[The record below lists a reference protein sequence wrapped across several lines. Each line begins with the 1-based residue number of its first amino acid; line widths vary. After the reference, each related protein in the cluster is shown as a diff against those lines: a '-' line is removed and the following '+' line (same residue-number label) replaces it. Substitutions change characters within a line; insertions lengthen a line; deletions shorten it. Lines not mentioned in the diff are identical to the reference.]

1 MKKDK
6 KNYQKNVKKLIEA
19 PTWLSG
25 YMFQGKIYGRKSKIV
40 VKIKDTE
47 FYVLGGYST
56 KLLEKIYKGLK
67 NGVLV
72 NPSSIRDQVIY
83 IAAKLNSNLR
93 LNELLKDI
101 QNEICSIVN
110 AEAASILLHEGN
122 HLKFLVTVGKASG
135 KIESI
140 PVPMESIAGT
150 IFKEAKPLI
159 FNDLENN
166 PSHFKGVDKA
176 AKFKTKNIVGAPIWV
191 EDEKIGVIE
200 VLNKEEGFNEQDASI
215 VELFSKLI
223 GRKLLSTWRY
233 EMFSENFKKV
243 LLAIATAIDK
253 RDNYTHQHSKNVAM
267 YSVEIGRRMKLNQQE
282 LEKLEFSAIL
292 HDVGKIAIPDSILLK
307 PGKLTD
313 EEYKIIKNHT
323 IYGREILSKI
333 KYVDEDILNGALE
346 HHERLD
352 GSGYPYGKKGNQLSL
367 FGRIIGIADVFDA
380 LSSKRTYKEA
390 WNIRD
395 VLDLIKSDVAKG
407 KFDERVYNYLEELVE
422 QIFQDSKSDVSNV
435 QEEK

>member
-1 MKKDK
+1 MEKHKFK
-6 KNYQKNVKKLIEA
+6 RNLKEFIPEA

-25 YMFQGKIYGRKSKIV
+25 YTFHGKLYGRKSKIS

-47 FYVLGGYST
+47 FYVLGGYSAT
-56 KLLEKIYKGLK
+56 LLEKIYSTLK
-67 NGVLV
+67 RGILV
-72 NPSSIRDQVIY
+72 NPASIRDQVVY

-101 QNEICSIVN
+101 QNEICTIIN
-110 AEAASILLHEGN
+110 AEAASILMYEGD
-122 HLKFLVTVGKASG
+122 HLRFLVSVGKASG

-159 FNDLENN
+159 FNDLEKN
-166 PSHFKGVDKA
+166 PVHFKGVDKA
-176 AKFKTKNIVGAPIWV
+176 SKFKTKNIIGAPIWV
-191 EDEKIGVIE
+191 EYEKIGVIE
-200 VLNKEEGFNEQDASI
+200 VLNKDEGFSEQDADI
-215 VELFSKLI
+215 IDLFSKLI

-233 EMFSENFKKV
+233 EKFRENFKKV

-253 RDNYTHQHSKNVAM
+253 RDNYTHQHSKNVAA
-267 YSVEIGRRMKLNQQE
+267 YALEVGRRMNLSQQM

-323 IYGREILSKI
+323 VYGKEILSKI

-352 GSGYPYGKKGNQLSL
+352 GSGYPYGKKDGEISL
-367 FGRIIGIADVFDA
+367 FGKIIGIVDVFDA

-390 WNIRD
+390 WSVDNVLEIIR
-395 VLDLIKSDVAKG
+395 SDVEKG
-407 KFDERVYNYLEELVE
+407 KFDGEIYKLIE
-422 QIFQDSKSDVSNV
+422 QIS
-435 QEEK
+435 QETKHEEI